1 MYLNIFLV
9 VLVSLGIILLN
20 DKIKKKG
27 VMYFLII
34 LLIFLSVKKFISERK
49 EYFNTQDEIQNALQ
63 KSIDEENKENLQN
76 EQINELR
83 TTVNDLKD
91 VIKKQI
97 VKNTMIRNSESK
109 DFSLEESQKQQDT
122 DLNSLEKE
130 LDILLK
136 LYNNE
141 NKVNDKEKYKTL
153 PVFSS
158 CKVNDLG
165 SVYRNNERNE
175 MTQQIV
181 EKLEKEELGKN
192 LGIESKTGKDLLSSI
207 NKQVNGDMGN
217 VNINLN
223 LE

>member
-9 VLVSLGIILLN
+9 VLVSLGIVLLN
-20 DKIKKKG
+20 NKIQNKTSI
-27 VMYFLII
+27 YFLMI
-34 LLIFLSVKKFISERK
+34 LLIFLCLKKFISENK
-49 EYFNTQDEIQNALQ
+49 ENFNTQEEINNALQ
-63 KSIDEENKENLQN
+63 KSIEDESKENIQN
-76 EQINELR
+76 EQIKELQE
-83 TTVNDLKD
+83 TVEDLKG

-97 VKNTMIRNSESK
+97 VKNSMIRNDESK
-109 DFSLEESQKQQDT
+109 NFSLEESQKEQDQHL
-122 DLNSLEKE
+122 DSLEKE

-136 LYNNE
+136 LYKKEDN
-141 NKVNDKEKYKTL
+141 VNDETKYKTL

-165 SVYRNNERNE
+165 E
-175 MTQQIV
+175 MYKNDIQEEQTQKIV
-181 EKLEKEELGKN
+181 EKLEREELGKN
-192 LGIESKTGKDLLSSI
+192 LGIESETGKDLLSSV

>member
-1 MYLNIFLV
+1 M
-9 VLVSLGIILLN
+9 
-20 DKIKKKG
+20 
-27 VMYFLII
+27 
-34 LLIFLSVKKFISERK
+34 
-49 EYFNTQDEIQNALQ
+49 
-63 KSIDEENKENLQN
+63 
-76 EQINELR
+76 
-83 TTVNDLKD
+83 
-91 VIKKQI
+91 
-97 VKNTMIRNSESK
+97 
-109 DFSLEESQKQQDT
+109 
-122 DLNSLEKE
+122 
-130 LDILLK
+130 
-136 LYNNE
+136 
-141 NKVNDKEKYKTL
+141 
-153 PVFSS
+153 FSS